1 MSGATTIVIVRDDLT
16 IAGAA
21 ADADGEKAQ
30 KDEGALFALVHT
42 KRPDVIVLD
51 CRGANRNGVQ
61 AIGRIR
67 ARVNNPV
74 LVVCDAGDPLQR
86 KYRLAGAAECIEAP
100 FDILTFNTLLQEVA
114 RSAINANAIN
124 VEAGLLY
131 RFEGVE
137 YSPGEGKILGRDGDV
152 KLTTLENRLLGMLIQ
167 RQQKICSRRE
177 IAEALYGPQQP
188 VSDRAI
194 DVIVARLRKKIV
206 NAAGEGAGDLLRT
219 EFRHGYGFLGQVA
232 VAYAAQAQAAR
243 GQTMQARA
251 AE

>member
-16 IAGAA
+16 IAGAPA
-21 ADADGEKAQ
+21 EADGARAN
-30 KDEGALFALVHT
+30 KDGSELFTLVHT

-51 CRGANRNGVQ
+51 CRGATRSGVQ

-67 ARVNNPV
+67 ARVNNPI
-74 LVVCDAGDPLQR
+74 LVVCDIGDPLQR

-100 FDILTFNTLLQEVA
+100 FDILAFNALLQEVA
-114 RSAINANAIN
+114 RSAISGGVANHD
-124 VEAGLLY
+124 AGLLY

-137 YSPGEGKILGRDGDV
+137 YSPGESKLSGGEIDV
-152 KLTTLENRLLGMLIQ
+152 KLTTLENRLL
-167 RQQKICSRRE
+167 

-206 NAAGEGAGDLLRT
+206 SAAGEGAGDHLRT
-219 EFRHGYGFLGQVA
+219 EFRFGYGFFGQVA
-232 VAYAAQAQAAR
+232 VAYAAQAQPTPAR
-243 GQTMQARA
+243 AMEARA